1 MTNDHDT
8 TPPGRTPPPQEHQFG
23 PDRPGNRKGR
33 PKGAPNVKTIVEKV
47 ALDRHKVRKDG
58 RQQRL
63 TTVDLLLHTL
73 CTKALNGDVQAA
85 THLDRFTD
93 RLQPEDAGSQC
104 GYLLAP
110 APLTLE
116 EWVEQYGAKD
126 LDDAAVS
133 GCGP

>member
-1 MTNDHDT
+1 MANDHDT
-8 TPPGRTPPPQEHQFG
+8 TPPGRTPPREHQFG

-58 RQQRL
+58 RHQRL
-63 TTVDLLLHTL
+63 TTIDLLLHTL
-73 CTKALNGDVQAA
+73 RTKALSGDVQAA
-85 THLDRFTD
+85 TYLDRFFD
-93 RLQPEDAGSQC
+93 RLHPEDTASPG

-110 APLTLE
+110 APLTPE

-126 LDDAAVS
+126 LDGDAVS